1 MVPRAHP
8 SPQPKRHRKRFT
20 VFAELTIMTDQQTDK
35 TAIHTH
41 YATQSAT
48 KACICIVVRCS
59 LIMSCAVLEWKM
71 VQTSHSSVKF
81 IMSVYI
87 KLRNL
92 WMPLV
97 WWYVR
102 MWRSSFLKADSVQ
115 SHVRVTLMWCI
126 STLISWWLWPSKKIV
141 CCLLLFVT
149 LA

>member
-1 MVPRAHP
+1 MVPRSHP
-8 SPQPKRHRKRFT
+8 SPQPKRHRNRFSC
-20 VFAELTIMTDQQTDK
+20 FCRAHNYDRPTDRQ
-35 TAIHTH
+35 TAIHRH
-41 YATQSAT
+41 HATQSAT

-59 LIMSCAVLEWKM
+59 LIISCAVLEWKM

-97 WWYVR
+97 WWYVW
-102 MWRSSFLKADSVQ
+102 MWRSSFLTADSVQ
-115 SHVRVTLMWCI
+115 SHARVTLMWCI
-126 STLISWWLWPSKKIV
+126 SALISWWLWPSKKIV